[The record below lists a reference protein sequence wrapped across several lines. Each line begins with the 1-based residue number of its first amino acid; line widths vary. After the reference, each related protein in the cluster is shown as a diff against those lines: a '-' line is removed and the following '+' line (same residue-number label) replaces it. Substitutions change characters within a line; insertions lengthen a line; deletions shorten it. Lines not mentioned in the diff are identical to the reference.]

1 MYIYKQ
7 ICRYMK
13 IFEKGGLGIWT
24 FMTFSVLHGI
34 QSGNKNEHTH
44 THTHTHTRFCK
55 VEIVWLHVIDFVDR
69 ILSAFSFPIFRQ
81 DATRQGPFGIGGH
94 R

>member
-1 MYIYKQ
+1 
-7 ICRYMK
+7 
-13 IFEKGGLGIWT
+13 
-24 FMTFSVLHGI
+24 MTFSVLHGI
-34 QSGNKNEHTH
+34 QSGNKNERTH
-44 THTHTHTRFCK
+44 THTGFCK
-55 VEIVWLHVIDFVDR
+55 VEIAWHHVIDFVDR